1 MERNI
6 YLSMH
11 EITLVTLLKII
22 DMFKQKFKSKSIQYY
37 DNSPDENV
45 YKYGLHQNKCFIT
58 HDTKDD
64 V

>member
-6 YLSMH
+6 HLSMH

-22 DMFKQKFKSKSIQYY
+22 DMFKQKSKSKSIQYY

-45 YKYGLHQNKCFIT
+45 YKYGLDKNKCFIT